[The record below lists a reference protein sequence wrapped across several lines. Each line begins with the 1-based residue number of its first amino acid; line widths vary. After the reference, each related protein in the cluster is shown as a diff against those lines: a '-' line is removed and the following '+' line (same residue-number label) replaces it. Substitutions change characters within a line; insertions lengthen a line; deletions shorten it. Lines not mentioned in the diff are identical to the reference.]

1 MDWLVLF
8 KKTISL
14 IIQYLNM
21 SFIFNGHKISVASVI
36 VFVALVSLVM
46 FLIRGLAN

>member
-1 MDWLVLF
+1 MDWIVLF

-21 SFIFNGHKISVASVI
+21 SFIFNGHKISVGSVI

-46 FLIRGLAN
+46 YLIRGFSN